1 MRSRC
6 HKKRFDNSTFKI
18 ALLLYHTGMR
28 RYMKNGSWLESRHAS
43 LHNHF
48 LCDILKKP
56 EERMDDLS
64 VFTGNAN
71 RPLAASICKH
81 LRIPLGDA
89 DVFQFSNENIFVK
102 INDNVRGHDV
112 FVIQPFCMP
121 VNRSIMELLIMIDA
135 FKRASAARI
144 TAVIPYYAYGRTDK
158 KDQPRVPITA
168 RLIADCITVA
178 GAHRVLTM
186 DMHAGQIQGFFN
198 IPVDELTAQIIQARY
213 FAQKKLGDI
222 VVVSADEGFAKKA
235 RKLADRLNAPLA
247 IIEKRRH
254 GNTSAAE
261 AMGIIGS
268 VEGKHAIIVDDEID
282 TAGSL
287 TQAVHVVQEHG
298 ARDIYCCATHGIFS
312 GPAIER
318 LKDSPVEEIVIT
330 DTVPLLEYKRLPNI
344 TVLSV
349 AEFFADTIHR
359 IHDGRSVSELF

>member
-1 MRSRC
+1 
-6 HKKRFDNSTFKI
+6 
-18 ALLLYHTGMR
+18 
-28 RYMKNGSWLESRHAS
+28 
-43 LHNHF
+43 
-48 LCDILKKP
+48 
-56 EERMDDLS
+56 MDDLS

-71 RPLAASICKH
+71 RPLAAAICKH

-102 INDNVRGHDV
+102 INDNVRGRDV
-112 FVIQPFCMP
+112 FVIQPFSFP

-135 FKRASAARI
+135 LKRASAARI

-198 IPVDELTAQIIQARY
+198 IPVDKLTAQILQARY
-213 FAQKKLGDI
+213 FVEKEMDDFT
-222 VVVSADEGFAKKA
+222 VVAADEGFAKKA

-247 IIEKRRH
+247 IVEKRRH
-254 GNTSAAE
+254 GNNSISE

-268 VEGKHAIIVDDEID
+268 VQGKHALIVDDEID

-287 TQAVHVVQEHG
+287 TQAVRVVHEQG
-298 ARDIYCCATHGIFS
+298 ARDVFCCATHAIFS
-312 GPAIER
+312 GPAVER
-318 LKDSPVEEIVIT
+318 LKSSSIKEIVIT
-330 DTVPLLEYKRLPNI
+330 DSIPLTDQKRLPNM

-349 AEFFADTIHR
+349 AELFAGAISR
-359 IHDGRSVSELF
+359 IHDGRSVTELFW

>member
-1 MRSRC
+1 MQ
-6 HKKRFDNSTFKI
+6 
-18 ALLLYHTGMR
+18 
-28 RYMKNGSWLESRHAS
+28 
-43 LHNHF
+43 
-48 LCDILKKP
+48 
-56 EERMDDLS
+56 DLS

-71 RPLAASICKH
+71 RPLAVAICQH
-81 LRIPLGDA
+81 LHIPLGDA

-102 INDNVRGHDV
+102 INDNVRGRDV
-112 FVIQPFCMP
+112 FVIQPFSTP

-135 FKRASAARI
+135 LKRASASRI
-144 TAVIPYYAYGRTDK
+144 TAVVPYYAYGRTDK

-213 FAQKKLGDI
+213 FAQKKLGDLVI
-222 VVVSADEGFAKKA
+222 VSADEGFAKKA

-247 IIEKRRH
+247 IVEKRRH
-254 GNTSAAE
+254 GNNSVAE

-287 TQAVHVVQEHG
+287 TQAIRVVHAQG
-298 ARDIYCCATHGIFS
+298 ACNIYCCATHGIFS

-318 LKDSPVEEIVIT
+318 LKNSPVMEIVIT
-330 DTVPLLEYKRLPNI
+330 NTVPLADQKHLPNMTI
-344 TVLSV
+344 LSV
-349 AEFFADTIHR
+349 AELFAGAISR
-359 IHDGRSVSELF
+359 IHDGRSVTELFS